1 MLNDRGRTCDDR
13 GRTCDD
19 RGRMCDDRSTA
30 CDAARPDRAGSADYG
45 ACFHSAQGDEASPW
59 LSV

>member
-1 MLNDRGRTCDDR
+1 MLNDR

-30 CDAARPDRAGSADYG
+30 CDAAGPDYAGRALDG
-45 ACFHSAQGDEASPW
+45 ACFHSAQGGEASK
-59 LSV
+59 

>member
-1 MLNDRGRTCDDR
+1 MLNDR

-30 CDAARPDRAGSADYG
+30 CDAASPDRAGSADYG